1 MGKVKKVCTCVHII
15 IVIIWFIF
23 AFLFILFGITFIL
36 TIVLLGVFGDS
47 DNETLKSKRGAV
59 ASDSPI
65 CSNIGVEI
73 LEKDGS
79 AVDSAIA
86 TLFCIGVHNLQLAG
100 IGGGGFLMYYNASME
115 QAFAIDFREKAPQEI
130 PESVMQMFKNNSNS
144 TKRGTLRVYFLN
156 AFSYTIGG
164 LSIGVPGQVKGLY
177 EAHQQFGRLPWSELI
192 QPSIVLAENGVK
204 ILANVA
210 KSIEKTVSS
219 NLLSGNF
226 ANLKSVSVV

>member
-1 MGKVKKVCTCVHII
+1 METWKKILIAVFVCAFVVVVVFL
-15 IVIIWFIF
+15 VIFLPVWF
-23 AFLFILFGITFIL
+23 TSRDNHS
-36 TIVLLGVFGDS
+36 DS
-47 DNETLKSKRGAV
+47 ETLQSGYQHGAV
-59 ASDSPI
+59 ASDSPN
-65 CSNIGVEI
+65 CSKIGREI
-73 LEKDGS
+73 LKKDGS

-130 PESVMQMFKNNSNS
+130 PENVMQKFKNNLES
-144 TKRGTLRVYFLN
+144 TKRGNLCVYFLN

-192 QPSIVLAENGVK
+192 QPSIVLAENGVQ
-204 ILANVA
+204 ILAKVA
-210 KSIEKTVSS
+210 KSIEETVSS